1 MNWGR
6 RNLTIANASY
16 LVFCMHDN
24 VCRIR
29 ARSHTKPL
37 AQPKACVHV
46 CNFWGGIGGEGRRDE
61 GKETGGELENL
72 ASKHSPIA
80 ITKSANFLSFFII
93 NF

>member
-1 MNWGR
+1 MYA
-6 RNLTIANASY
+6 I
-16 LVFCMHDN
+16 
-24 VCRIR
+24 
-29 ARSHTKPL
+29 
-37 AQPKACVHV
+37 
-46 CNFWGGIGGEGRRDE
+46 FWGGIGGEGRRDE